1 MGVIRAGGSTQDML
15 IGFCEHTD
23 EPALVTR
30 NHPTTKLYI
39 NTIFHATCMFQ
50 HCFAIYRDV
59 QLSGCHYKVNN
70 VTYIILW
77 HMLTHTLK
85 VLLQKVLP
93 LFFHVSSFCMLFY
106 ARGDKIRS
114 YMKIKKLY

>member
-1 MGVIRAGGSTQDML
+1 MGVIRARGSTQDML
-15 IGFCEHTD
+15 IGCCEHTD

-39 NTIFHATCMFQ
+39 NTIFHAPCMFQ

-70 VTYIILW
+70 VTHNFMAHADTHFKSIVTKSSSSL
-77 HMLTHTLK
+77 LTY
-85 VLLQKVLP
+85 V
-93 LFFHVSSFCMLFY
+93 FFLYAVSCK
-106 ARGDKIRS
+106 R
-114 YMKIKKLY
+114 